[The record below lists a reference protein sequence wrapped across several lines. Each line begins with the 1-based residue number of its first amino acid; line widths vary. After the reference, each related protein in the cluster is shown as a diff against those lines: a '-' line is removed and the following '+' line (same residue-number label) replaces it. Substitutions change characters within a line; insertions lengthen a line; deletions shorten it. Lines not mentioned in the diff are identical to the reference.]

1 MGFSAKLNHSGRIK
15 EMENKLHFESIKCGD
30 KLPTVKQHLSQ
41 EDIWH
46 FAVGSLDMNPVHCS
60 PEWCQKSQVF
70 GIPET
75 VQHGQMTLSLLT
87 KVITDWAYS
96 SGGTMKTFEAKLI
109 KPVPVNSTCTYSG
122 EVSELHPV
130 KKGKDFVAVELWATD
145 QDGDKVAV
153 GKAQVI
159 IPQ

>member
-1 MGFSAKLNHSGRIK
+1 MEKKLT
-15 EMENKLHFESIKCGD
+15 FESIKCGD
-30 KLPTVKQHLSQ
+30 KLPTVKQYLSQ

-60 PEWCQKSQVF
+60 PEWSRKSQVF

-75 VQHGQMTLSLLT
+75 VQHGQMTLSLLS
-87 KVITDWAYS
+87 KVITSWAYP
-96 SGGTMKTFEAKLI
+96 SGGFLKTFDAKLI
-109 KPVPVNSTCTYSG
+109 KPVPVDSTCTYGG

-130 KKGKDFVAVELWATD
+130 KKGKDFVTVELWATD

>member
-1 MGFSAKLNHSGRIK
+1 MKEKLT
-15 EMENKLHFESIKCGD
+15 FQSIQCGD
-30 KLPTVKQHLSQ
+30 KLPTVTQHLSQ

-60 PEWCQKSQVF
+60 PEWSRKARVF

-75 VQHGQMTLSLLT
+75 VQHGQQTLSLLT
-87 KVITDWAYS
+87 KVITNWAYP
-96 SGGTMKTFEAKLI
+96 SGGTMKTLDVKLVR
-109 KPVPVNSTCTYSG
+109 PVPVGSTCTYGG
-122 EVSELHPV
+122 EVTELHPV
-130 KKGKDFVAVELWATD
+130 EKGKDFVAIDLWATN

-153 GKAQVI
+153 GTAQVI

>member
-1 MGFSAKLNHSGRIK
+1 MG
-15 EMENKLHFESIKCGD
+15 NKLTFESIKCGD

-41 EDIWH
+41 EDIWR

-60 PEWCQKSQVF
+60 PEWCRKSQVF

-75 VQHGQMTLSLLT
+75 VQHGQMTLSLLA
-87 KVITDWAYS
+87 KVITNWAYS

-109 KPVPVNSTCTYSG
+109 KPVPVDSTCIYGG

-130 KKGKDFVAVELWATD
+130 KKGKDFIAVELWATD
-145 QDGDKVAV
+145 QNGDKVAV